1 MKHICHP
8 ELRNRIGTWV
18 FQEQKG
24 YSQDDNVRRRYL
36 LIRCLPCYVEGA
48 TQIKFI
54 FCNNSFLGKNS
65 QYKFFQL
72 VKREP
77 SLELTGYQLP
87 LAQNNPY
94 AKVMHI
100 GETVRIPTEPDCI
113 RLHSCPVTQHL
124 IHGYFV
130 LLNTSML
137 NINIIT
143 QNR

>member
-1 MKHICHP
+1 M
-8 ELRNRIGTWV
+8 
-18 FQEQKG
+18 
-24 YSQDDNVRRRYL
+24 
-36 LIRCLPCYVEGA
+36 
-48 TQIKFI
+48 
-54 FCNNSFLGKNS
+54 
-65 QYKFFQL
+65 
-72 VKREP
+72 
-77 SLELTGYQLP
+77 P

-143 QNR
+143 PLFFFNNYQNYALIAV